1 MTLSASGVP
10 AWLKKAVGS
19 ARSEDDHLKALLLV
33 GREFGIS
40 PIELFGGEVK
50 IRGMIG
56 DAPVDL
62 TVEYPGTSS
71 VLFNDM
77 LKFLSEEA
85 KAKQKASKKKR

>member
-1 MTLSASGVP
+1 MNSSVP

-50 IRGMIG
+50 IRGTIG

-62 TVEYPGTSS
+62 TVEYPGTSGL
-71 VLFNDM
+71 LFGDM
-77 LKFLSEEA
+77 LKFLSDEA
-85 KAKQKASKKKR
+85 KEKQKAEKRANRRR